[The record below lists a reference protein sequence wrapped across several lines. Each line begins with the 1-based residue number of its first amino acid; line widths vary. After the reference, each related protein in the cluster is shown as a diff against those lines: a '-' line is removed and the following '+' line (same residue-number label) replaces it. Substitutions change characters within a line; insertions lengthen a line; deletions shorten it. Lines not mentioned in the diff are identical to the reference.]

1 MKNIAILGSTGS
13 IGTQAL
19 ELARMYPDRF
29 RIVGLSARSSAE
41 LLLKQILEFKP
52 VLASIEDES
61 AYRSIKEQVPPET
74 ALICGRDAM
83 LRVAAMEEAEML
95 LVSVVGIAGLPA
107 VMEGLKHKKHI
118 ALANKEALVTGGKL
132 VSDAVKANGDILY
145 PVDSEH
151 SAIFQC
157 LQGQA
162 GNPVEKII
170 LTASGGPFR
179 LWDKDRLSKVTVAD
193 ALRHP
198 TWSMGKKITIDCAT
212 LMNKGLEVMEA
223 AWLFGVGA
231 ERLHPTIHPESVVH
245 SAVEF
250 ADGAVIAQM
259 GEPDMKLPIL
269 YAFDYPNR
277 SYCGA
282 KKLDLASR
290 GSLTFFE
297 PDYDKFPCLG
307 LAFEAMKKGGNIP
320 TALNAAN
327 EVAVDWFLHEKIG
340 FCDIPKLIEH
350 TIFHTDLI
358 KDPTIEDI
366 YATDAAV
373 RASLL
378 NA

>member
-1 MKNIAILGSTGS
+1 MKNIAIIGSTGS

-29 RIVGLSARSSAE
+29 HIVGLSAKSSAE
-41 LLLKQILEFKP
+41 LLLKQIFEFKP
-52 VLASIEDES
+52 VLASIEDED
-61 AYRSIKEQVPPET
+61 AYRSIKDQVPPET

-95 LVSVVGIAGLPA
+95 LISVVGIAGLPA
-107 VMEGLKHKKHI
+107 VMAGLKHKKHI
-118 ALANKEALVTGGKL
+118 ALANKEALVTGGNL
-132 VSDAVKANGDILY
+132 VSDAVKANNDILY

-179 LWDKDRLSKVTVAD
+179 LWDKERLAQVTVAD

-223 AWLFGVGA
+223 AWLFGVDA
-231 ERLHPTIHPESVVH
+231 EKVHPTIHPESVVH

-269 YAFDYPNR
+269 YAFDYPHR

-282 KKLDLASR
+282 KKLDLVSR
-290 GSLTFFE
+290 GALTFFE
-297 PDYDKFPCLG
+297 PDYEKFPCLG
-307 LAFEAMKKGGNIP
+307 LAFEAMKMGGNIP

-327 EVAVDWFLHEKIG
+327 EVAVDRFLHEKIG

-350 TIFHTDLI
+350 TIFRTDFI

-373 RASLL
+373 RAALL
-378 NA
+378 HA